1 MLDRIT
7 GMRIFVRAVSAG
19 SLSAAG
25 RHLGISPAMATK
37 HVDALESHLGVKLLH
52 RTTRRLSLTEAGS
65 DYLEACL
72 RILPEIE
79 EAEAS
84 AASQRIEARGLLRMN
99 VPLTFGSHYIA
110 PLVPAFSQRHPA
122 VRVELGLND
131 SQVDLIDGGWD
142 MAVRIGRLADSTL
155 QARRLADCPL
165 VVCAAPAYLDERG
178 VPRKVADLTQH
189 NCLSYTLSQSKD
201 WAFGR
206 DGNARVTVSGDL
218 LANNGSA
225 LVAAAVGGQGIIYQ
239 PQFIVAGALRRGEL
253 VVLELDKPAMD
264 VGGIHLLY
272 PPDRRPPAK
281 VRVMADYLIESF
293 KDEVPWALA

>member
-37 HVDALESHLGVKLLH
+37 HVDALEAHLGVKLLH

-84 AASQRIEARGLLRMN
+84 AASQRVEARGLLRMN
-99 VPLTFGSHYIA
+99 VPLTFGSRYIA

-178 VPRKVADLTQH
+178 VPRKVADLAQH

-281 VRVMADYLIESF
+281 VRVMADYLVESF
-293 KDEVPWALA
+293 KDEVPWALV

>member
-37 HVDALESHLGVKLLH
+37 HVDALEAHLGVKLLH

-84 AASQRIEARGLLRMN
+84 AASQRVEARGLLRMN
-99 VPLTFGSHYIA
+99 VPLTFGSRYIA

-131 SQVDLIDGGWD
+131 SQVDLIDGCWD

-178 VPRKVADLTQH
+178 VPRKVADLAQH

-201 WAFGR
+201 WTFGR

>member
-1 MLDRIT
+1 VLDRIT

-37 HVDALESHLGVKLLH
+37 HVDALEAHLGVKLLH

-84 AASQRIEARGLLRMN
+84 AASQRVEARGLLRMN
-99 VPLTFGSHYIA
+99 VPLTFGSRYIA

-178 VPRKVADLTQH
+178 VPRKVADLAQH

>member
-1 MLDRIT
+1 VLDRIT

-37 HVDALESHLGVKLLH
+37 HVDALEAHLGVKLLH

-84 AASQRIEARGLLRMN
+84 AASQRVEARGLLRMN
-99 VPLTFGSHYIA
+99 VPLTFGSRYIA

-178 VPRKVADLTQH
+178 VPRKVADLAQH

-206 DGNARVTVSGDL
+206 DGNTRVTVNGDL

>member
-72 RILPEIE
+72 RILPEVE

-281 VRVMADYLIESF
+281 VRVMADYLVESF
-293 KDEVPWALA
+293 KDEVPWALT

>member
-37 HVDALESHLGVKLLH
+37 HVDALEAHLGVKLLH

-84 AASQRIEARGLLRMN
+84 AASQRVEARGLLRMN
-99 VPLTFGSHYIA
+99 VPLTFGSRYIA

-178 VPRKVADLTQH
+178 VPRKVADLAQH

-281 VRVMADYLIESF
+281 VRVMADYLVESF

>member
-1 MLDRIT
+1 VLDRIT

-178 VPRKVADLTQH
+178 VPRKVADLAQH

-281 VRVMADYLIESF
+281 VRVMADYLVESF

>member
-37 HVDALESHLGVKLLH
+37 HVDALEAHLGVKLLH

-84 AASQRIEARGLLRMN
+84 AASQRVEARGLLRMN
-99 VPLTFGSHYIA
+99 VPLTFGSRYIA

-178 VPRKVADLTQH
+178 VPRKVADLAQH

-281 VRVMADYLIESF
+281 VRVMADYLVESF
-293 KDEVPWALA
+293 KDEVPWALT

>member
-1 MLDRIT
+1 
-7 GMRIFVRAVSAG
+7 MRIFVRAVSAG

-84 AASQRIEARGLLRMN
+84 AASQRVEARGLLRMN
-99 VPLTFGSHYIA
+99 VPLTFGSRYIA

-178 VPRKVADLTQH
+178 VPRKVADLAQH

-281 VRVMADYLIESF
+281 VRVMADYLVESF
-293 KDEVPWALA
+293 KDEVPWALV

>member
-37 HVDALESHLGVKLLH
+37 HVDALEAHLGVKLLH

-65 DYLEACL
+65 HYLEACL

-84 AASQRIEARGLLRMN
+84 AASQRVEARGLLRMN
-99 VPLTFGSHYIA
+99 VPLTFGSRYIA

-178 VPRKVADLTQH
+178 VPRKVADLAQH

-239 PQFIVAGALRRGEL
+239 PQFIVADALRRGEL

-272 PPDRRPPAK
+272 PPARRPPAK
-281 VRVMADYLIESF
+281 VRLMADYLVESF